1 MTRKKEIYRRKGK
14 YRGEREI
21 YERKKNQIKGSIL
34 KEKKLIRVLQS
45 KNVTS
50 SLSHFMLHHPI
61 LWYGTSERGAV
72 VKFVK
77 DR

>member
-1 MTRKKEIYRRKGK
+1 MTRKKEIFWRKRK

-34 KEKKLIRVLQS
+34 KEKKFIRVLQS
-45 KNVTS
+45 KNVTN